1 MLTAADFPVT
11 PQATQLIFEVLKENY
26 FSRPQAI
33 KGEVVYVA
41 GQPASGKSTVIESV
55 RNGHAVLDSDEIR
68 KMHPALDE
76 IMRLDPLRMDVLTN
90 GPVPF
95 WMSSLIEY
103 AREHGHSLIIENTL
117 SNPEFIAGE
126 IEKFR
131 VAGFNVR
138 IVALAV
144 AQEVSRLGIVQ
155 RYLAAKRTSKIPR
168 WTNEVAHTNGYRAI
182 VPGLRALEGMVYSLE
197 IRTRDGRILD
207 CVGDIDRERR
217 EWFGVD
223 AVREKWLAD
232 FDALELAGL
241 EGEKLTQNLIADA
254 RRLRDYAGVHD

>member
-1 MLTAADFPVT
+1 MLTADDFPVDVHYREHVLRRRINYLFREKSER
-11 PQATQLIFEVLKENY
+11 PEV
-26 FSRPQAI
+26 I
-33 KGEVVYVA
+33 YVA
-41 GQPASGKSTVIESV
+41 GQPAAGKSVIIESIATDHV
-55 RNGHAVLDSDEIR
+55 VMDSDELR
-68 KMHPALDE
+68 RYHPALDE

-131 VAGFNVR
+131 AAGFNVR

-168 WTNEVAHTNGYRAI
+168 WTNEVSHTNGYRAI
-182 VPGLRALEGMVYSLE
+182 VPGLRALEGMVDSLE
-197 IRTRDGRILD
+197 IRTRDGRILGG
-207 CVGDIDRERR
+207 VGDIDCERR

-232 FDALELAGL
+232 FDALELASL